1 MRRTL
6 PILTFCGTLAA
17 AGPATAQ
24 YPFPYAPAGGQYGNQ
39 QPNAYQQYGT
49 QQPNAYQPRVAPPVS
64 PYLNLLNRGNPGVNY
79 YNFVRPQLQAQSP
92 MAVPPTIASA
102 YAPEDVFLDPQDP
115 LSRWPR
121 PTGHPAGVLSY
132 QTYYNT
138 FGTMGPATQR
148 GGAAQRPPMT
158 PTRR

>member
-1 MRRTL
+1 V
-6 PILTFCGTLAA
+6 
-17 AGPATAQ
+17 
-24 YPFPYAPAGGQYGNQ
+24 

-49 QQPNAYQPRVAPPVS
+49 QQPNAFQPRVAPPVS

-92 MAVPPTIASA
+92 LATAPPTIASA

-121 PTGHPAGVLSY
+121 PTGHASGFNSY
-132 QTYYNT
+132 QMYYNS
-138 FGTMGPATQR
+138 FGTIGGPSQR
-148 GGAAQRPPMT
+148 AGAAQRPPMA